1 MKNAFG
7 LKIVVPV
14 LALGMAMAAPILA
27 QEDSN
32 VQASQSMHRAGNSAE
47 NAASDTGQAIK
58 HAYHGTVTA
67 ISDTTITTKVK
78 TALHENKIT
87 KGADIHVKTVAGV
100 VTLKGTVSS
109 ADTKATAQQV
119 AQQTNGVK
127 EVRNELTTG
136 PTASQ

>member
-7 LKIVVPV
+7 LKIVVPALV
-14 LALGMAMAAPILA
+14 LGMGIAVPVFA
-27 QEDSN
+27 QEGS
-32 VQASQSMHRAGNSAE
+32 VPASQSMHQAGDAAE

-67 ISDTTITTKVK
+67 ISDTAITAKVK
-78 TALHENKIT
+78 TALHDNKVT
-87 KGADIHVKTVAGV
+87 KGADIHVDTVAGV
-100 VTLKGTVSS
+100 VTLKGTVNS
-109 ADTKATAQQV
+109 ADAAATAQQV

-127 EVRNELTTG
+127 EVRNELTMA